1 MVAFVDTQQAPAAV
15 IDLRGLVRVLG
26 RRKAWI
32 AAASVLCTVIA
43 LIVALSMT
51 PRYISQIKLLIDP
64 RGLQILP
71 NDINGG
77 AAASTEAT
85 FAVLESQVQVITS
98 TEVLQKVIARLKLQ
112 DDPEFVTPGAPQTS
126 DGAEA
131 PPSMDGQTWAALR
144 TLRKRLDVRR
154 PDRTF
159 ILDLSVWTSSGEKSR
174 QIVSAVAQ
182 AYLDVQ
188 AQMQAETASRTAAA
202 LEARLGTLR
211 QSVAAAEQQAEA
223 YRTANNLVGAEG
235 RLLSDQELADLTN
248 QLSAQRIR
256 TAELQARLDVLRKR
270 SEGAPLDTFA
280 EALQSSTI
288 TDLRARYAEAKKAE
302 ADSVVSLGPLHPA
315 VIAAQAQVKQVRE
328 LIDTELG
335 RVQRSLETEYQ
346 RAKAVETELTR
357 QIALARKV
365 SASDRPPVLKLKEL
379 ENEVAARRAVYETVQ
394 RRAKEIREE
403 GMLDRTNAR
412 IISPATLP
420 LPEYVVSRM
429 IVLAGGA
436 AFGLLLGVFLAAFR
450 NQFDSSAWDA
460 DQLFERTGLFNLG
473 SAARKDVI
481 AVSQLNDREALK
493 RLEGLRPLPDM
504 LVTALGKSPG
514 AVLVVGAGSA
524 ASSAAMTVVLA
535 KLAGEAG
542 LRALAVDGTARARTI
557 TRQFGLGDKAGFA
570 EAKQDLLPLSLF
582 EVTMPTGVR
591 VLPAG
596 GAAKVAHPAGMAATG
611 QDAPVPYD
619 MTLID
624 GGSLDERDYLMSLG
638 LAGIVVIVVDAGKS
652 HCDRIARSLQV
663 LNPHHARLVA
673 TVLQS

>member
-1 MVAFVDTQQAPAAV
+1 MVTLAEFQQGPAAV
-15 IDLRGLVRVLG
+15 IDLRGLARVLG

-32 AAASVLCTVIA
+32 AGATGLCA
-43 LIVALSMT
+43 LVALVVALSMT
-51 PRYISQIKLLIDP
+51 PRYVSQIKLLIDP

-71 NDINGG
+71 NDLNGG
-77 AAASTEAT
+77 AASTDAT

-98 TEVLQKVIARLKLQ
+98 TEVLQKVIAKLKLQ
-112 DDPEFVTPGAPQTS
+112 DDPEFAAAGTPPAT

-131 PPSMDGQTWAALR
+131 PPSMDGRTWAALR

-159 ILDLSVWTSSGEKSR
+159 ILDLSVWTASAEKSR
-174 QIVSAVAQ
+174 QIVDAVAQ
-182 AYLDVQ
+182 SYLDVQ
-188 AQMQAETASRTAAA
+188 AQMQAETATRTATA
-202 LEARLGTLR
+202 LEARLGALR
-211 QSVAAAEQQAEA
+211 QNVAAAEQQAES

-270 SEGAPLDTFA
+270 TEGAPLDTFA

-302 ADSVVSLGPLHPA
+302 ADSVVSLGPRHPA
-315 VIAAQAQVKQVRE
+315 VIAAQAQVQQIRE
-328 LIDTELG
+328 LIDAELG

-357 QIALARKV
+357 QIAVARRV

-420 LPEYVVSRM
+420 LPEYVVSRAL
-429 IVLAGGA
+429 VLAGGV

-450 NQFDSSAWDA
+450 NQFDGTAWDV

-473 SAARKDVI
+473 SAARKDV
-481 AVSQLNDREALK
+481 AAASLAADPEALK
-493 RLEGLRPLPDM
+493 RLEGLRPLPEM
-504 LVTALGKSPG
+504 LTMALGKSPG
-514 AVLVVGAGSA
+514 AVLVVSAGSA
-524 ASSAAMTVVLA
+524 AASAAMTVVLA

-542 LRALAVDGTARARTI
+542 LRALAVDGTSRVKTI

-570 EAKQDLLPLSLF
+570 EARLGLLPLSLF
-582 EVTMPTGVR
+582 EVTTPVGLK

-596 GAAKVAHPAGMAATG
+596 GAAKGPRAAEALPKV
-611 QDAPVPYD
+611 QDGFAPYD
-619 MTLID
+619 MTVID
-624 GGSLDERDYLMSLG
+624 GGSLGDRDYLASLG
-638 LAGIVVIVVDAGKS
+638 LAGIVIIVVEAGKS
-652 HCDRIARSLQV
+652 RCDLIVRSLST

-673 TVLQS
+673 TVFQA

>member
-1 MVAFVDTQQAPAAV
+1 MVTLVDMPQAPAAV
-15 IDLRGLVRVLG
+15 IDLRGLARVLG

-32 AAASVLCTVIA
+32 AGATGLCILIA
-43 LIVALSMT
+43 LMVALSMT
-51 PRYISQIKLLIDP
+51 PRYVSQIKLLIDP

-71 NDINGG
+71 NDLNGG
-77 AAASTEAT
+77 AASTDAT

-98 TEVLQKVIARLKLQ
+98 TEVLQKVIAKLKLQ
-112 DDPEFVTPGAPQTS
+112 DDPEFAAAGTPQAA

-131 PPSMDGQTWAALR
+131 PPTMDGRTWAALR

-159 ILDLSVWTSSGEKSR
+159 ILDLSVWTSSAEKSR
-174 QIVSAVAQ
+174 QIVDAVAQ

-188 AQMQAETASRTAAA
+188 AQMQAETATRTAAA
-202 LEARLGTLR
+202 LEARLGALR
-211 QSVAAAEQQAEA
+211 QNVAAAEQQAES
-223 YRTANNLVGAEG
+223 YRTANNLIGAEG

-270 SEGAPLDTFA
+270 TEGAPLDTFA

-288 TDLRARYAEAKKAE
+288 ADLRARYAEAKKAE
-302 ADSVVSLGPLHPA
+302 ADSTVALGPRHPA
-315 VIAAQAQVKQVRE
+315 VIAAQAQVKQIRE
-328 LIDTELG
+328 LIDVELG

-357 QIALARKV
+357 QIAVARRV

-420 LPEYVVSRM
+420 LPEYVVSR
-429 IVLAGGA
+429 VLLLAGGG

-473 SAARKDVI
+473 SATRKDVA
-481 AVSQLNDREALK
+481 AVSLAADPEALK
-493 RLEGLRPLPDM
+493 RLEGLRPLPEM
-504 LVTALGKSPG
+504 LTMALGKSPG
-514 AVLVVGAGSA
+514 AVLVVGAGNA
-524 ASSAAMTVVLA
+524 ASSAAITVVLA

-542 LRALAVDGTARARTI
+542 LRALAVDGTSRAKTI

-570 EAKQDLLPLSLF
+570 EARLGLLPLSLF
-582 EVTMPTGVR
+582 EVTTPTGLK

-596 GAAKVAHPAGMAATG
+596 GAAKGRQVGDALPKV
-611 QDAPVPYD
+611 QDGFAPYD
-619 MTLID
+619 MTVID
-624 GGSLDERDYLMSLG
+624 GGSLDDRDYVTSLG
-638 LAGIVVIVVDAGKS
+638 LAGIVIIVVDAGKS
-652 HCDRIARSLQV
+652 RCDLIVRSLPT

-673 TVLQS
+673 TVFQT